1 MKNLVIITIIWLVS
15 GMLLANLTDDLAE
28 VQAEFDVIGMSV
40 LVLDE
45 NSTEFSYYGGLSD
58 IERQIPISVETKYR
72 IASISKLITATA
84 VMQLWEDNLLEL
96 NTDISEYLDY
106 EVRNPHYPQQPI
118 TLKQLMTHTSSLRDS
133 DAYFNF
139 LYDSYGTSN
148 PPNLKELLTE
158 NGVYYAENLWSY
170 KAPGETDNWSYC
182 NLGAGILATIVEKIS
197 GQHFQEYCRQN
208 FFEPLQID
216 ACWQDLENL
225 EDINYLAVLYRYN
238 QQGTAI
244 PQADNY
250 GGQLPPSI
258 NWEAIPVGH
267 NGICYAPQGGLRI
280 SGRDLAKFTL
290 AYMNDGSYNN
300 TEILQPETLEI
311 MLTEF
316 WEGWG
321 LGGFFR
327 KMGLQFQIT
336 NDLYE
341 DFTML
346 GHAGEAYGL
355 LSDMYFDQEQQFGI
369 IFIMNGANYN
379 YGEGIFY
386 DVEEAVFEAVA
397 NYLFATAN
405 SVEESSEN
413 ANIGLYPNPA
423 RDFVTITST
432 KQLGTK
438 VKIYNCKGQLV
449 RQLPNNVRQ
458 WNLTDKSGIKVTSG
472 IYFIHFDNV
481 TNDEVKKIVV
491 LP

>member
-267 NGICYAPQGGLRI
+267 NGICYAPQGGTPFIIVYKTSAI
-280 SGRDLAKFTL
+280 SYF
-290 AYMNDGSYNN
+290 
-300 TEILQPETLEI
+300 
-311 MLTEF
+311 
-316 WEGWG
+316 
-321 LGGFFR
+321 LG
-327 KMGLQFQIT
+327 KHLVKI
-336 NDLYE
+336 DK
-341 DFTML
+341 
-346 GHAGEAYGL
+346 
-355 LSDMYFDQEQQFGI
+355 
-369 IFIMNGANYN
+369 
-379 YGEGIFY
+379 
-386 DVEEAVFEAVA
+386 
-397 NYLFATAN
+397 
-405 SVEESSEN
+405 
-413 ANIGLYPNPA
+413 IGLPNIIMQ
-423 RDFVTITST
+423 D
-432 KQLGTK
+432 
-438 VKIYNCKGQLV
+438 
-449 RQLPNNVRQ
+449 
-458 WNLTDKSGIKVTSG
+458 
-472 IYFIHFDNV
+472 
-481 TNDEVKKIVV
+481 KIVPELIQQEAAGSNIASWIKKYLLNPTKYAELKKSLQKLHQIMEKRSASQETAKIIEEMLV
-491 LP
+491 